1 MTLEKAH
8 AFQKVLWTLSAIAH
22 YLSPSH
28 AYGRR
33 KASFFTI
40 FGFSADAGETLAQA
54 LLQHA
59 AENEVL
65 RLEDSPFGQR
75 YIVDGEARATARR
88 KPRVRAI
95 WFIETGEE
103 VPYLV
108 IAYPLEN
115 AYSASRD

>member
-1 MTLEKAH
+1 
-8 AFQKVLWTLSAIAH
+8 
-22 YLSPSH
+22 
-28 AYGRR
+28 
-33 KASFFTI
+33 
-40 FGFSADAGETLAQA
+40 
-54 LLQHA
+54 LQHA

-65 RLEDSPFGQR
+65 RLEDSPFGQG
-75 YIVDGEARATARR
+75 YIIDGEAMATARR

>member
-1 MTLEKAH
+1 
-8 AFQKVLWTLSAIAH
+8 
-22 YLSPSH
+22 LSPSH

-54 LLQHA
+54 LLQH

-95 WFIETGEE
+95 WFIETGED

-115 AYSASRD
+115 AYIASGD